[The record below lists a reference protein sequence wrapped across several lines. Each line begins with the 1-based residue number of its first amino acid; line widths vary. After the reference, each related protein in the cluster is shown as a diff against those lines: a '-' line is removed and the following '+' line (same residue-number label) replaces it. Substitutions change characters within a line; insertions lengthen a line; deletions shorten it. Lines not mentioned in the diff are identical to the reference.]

1 MKSPRPPPDDGCAG
15 DVRLSALPLDLRR
28 DDLGELEELVVAR
41 HAVVVGHPDGDD
53 GLLKV
58 AHASR
63 PLVAVVAPSDSAEVG
78 PGCSHLED

>member
-1 MKSPRPPPDDGCAG
+1 MKCPPPDDGCAG

-28 DDLGELEELVVAR
+28 YDLGELEELVVAR
-41 HAVVVGHPDGDD
+41 HAVVVRHPDGDD
-53 GLLKV
+53 GLLEV

-63 PLVAVVAPSDSAEVG
+63 LLVAVVAPSDSAEVG

>member
-1 MKSPRPPPDDGCAG
+1 MKCPPPDDGCAG

-28 DDLGELEELVVAR
+28 DDLGEFEELVVAR

-53 GLLKV
+53 RLLKV

-63 PLVAVVAPSDSAEVG
+63 LLVAVVAPSNSAEVG
-78 PGCSHLED
+78 PRCSHLED